1 MSQDGSSPE
10 DLSARSRRGTLSRA
24 EEREL
29 DRALRGSATL
39 RAAHTVG
46 ADLDRSTAV
55 RPGDEDLILAAAD
68 RALERVLG
76 APAAARLLPRTA
88 EVRVSSRRHA
98 RRIAAALV
106 AAAMISASGMA
117 AAWWSGVV
125 VIPWLPTPIRGEAP
139 APAAAPVVRHGAH
152 APKTAK
158 TEATADEA
166 SLDSAPPETAASKQA
181 GPAAEPEARTAR
193 AEPLA
198 QRVAPR
204 PSKNVEPAAPELFSR
219 ANAARRA
226 GDFAQARRVYSELIT
241 KYPGSDE
248 ARLSEL
254 SLGKLLLASGEAAQA
269 EREFSHYLSAGNE
282 PLAEEALV
290 NQAESFHAMNRGADE
305 RRAWLRLLA
314 EHPSSVYGARAR
326 TRLSALARER

>member
-1 MSQDGSSPE
+1 
-10 DLSARSRRGTLSRA
+10 
-24 EEREL
+24 
-29 DRALRGSATL
+29 
-39 RAAHTVG
+39 VG

-68 RALERVLG
+68 RALQRVLG
-76 APAAARLLPRTA
+76 APAAARLLPRSA
-88 EVRVSSRRHA
+88 EVRASSRRHA

-125 VIPWLPTPIRGEAP
+125 AIPWLPTPTRGEA
-139 APAAAPVVRHGAH
+139 ATPAAAPVVRHRAH
-152 APKTAK
+152 TPKTAK
-158 TEATADEA
+158 AEAGETSMDP
-166 SLDSAPPETAASKQA
+166 APPETAAPEQA
-181 GPAAEPEARTAR
+181 VVAAEPEARMAR

-198 QRVAPR
+198 PRAAPR
-204 PSKNVEPAAPELFSR
+204 PSKNIEPAAPELFSR

-226 GDFAQARRVYSELIT
+226 GDFAQARRVYSELIA
-241 KYPGSDE
+241 KYPDSDE

-290 NQAESFHAMNRGADE
+290 NQAESLHAMNRAADE
-305 RRAWLRLLA
+305 RKAWQRLLM
-314 EHPSSVYGARAR
+314 EHPNSVYGARAR
-326 TRLSALARER
+326 ARLSALARER